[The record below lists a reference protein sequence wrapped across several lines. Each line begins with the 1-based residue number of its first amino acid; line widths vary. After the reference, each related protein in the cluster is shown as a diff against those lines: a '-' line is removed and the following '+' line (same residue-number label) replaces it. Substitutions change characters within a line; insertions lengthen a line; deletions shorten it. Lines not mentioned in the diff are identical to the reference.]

1 MDAGSMSAA
10 GQSAQMRRRVGL
22 TAPAILFIAILMG
35 GPMLIMVFVSLVER
49 APDGG
54 VVWGRFTTLA
64 YQQFFVEENLL
75 GEKSFNTDY
84 LQIYLRSAFLAGITV
99 VATFAIGFPTAMYV
113 AMQEPRKRALLIFFL
128 SLPFWVNLL
137 VRNYA
142 WLLLLRANGL
152 LDQVV
157 MGLNLSSEPLNILY
171 TQTAIFIGLTY
182 SFLPLM
188 VLPIYAAMEKFDFS
202 LVEAGFDLGAT
213 RLQTLVHVII
223 PGVKG
228 GIIAGCL
235 LVFIP
240 GLGSYVTPVLLGGS
254 KSLMIGNLIEAQF
267 AAARNWPFG
276 AALAFI
282 LLMMVVLTAVL
293 RALLLRK
300 RRRVNT

>member
-1 MDAGSMSAA
+1 MSTAASVAG
-10 GQSAQMRRRVGL
+10 RRRAGL
-22 TAPAILFIAILMG
+22 AAPAILCIAFFMG
-35 GPMLIMVFVSLVER
+35 GPMCIMVFVSLVER

-54 VVWGRFTTLA
+54 VIWGNFTTDA
-64 YQQFFVEENLL
+64 YKQFLFEENLL
-75 GEKSFNTDY
+75 GETTLNADY
-84 LQIYLRSAFLAGITV
+84 LRIYLRSALLAGFTV
-99 VATFAIGFPTAMYV
+99 LATLIVGFPTAMYI
-113 AMQEPRKRALLIFFL
+113 AMQHPRRRALLIFFL

-152 LDQVV
+152 LDQAA
-157 MGLNLSSEPLNILY
+157 MALRLTSEPLNILY
-171 TQTAIFIGLTY
+171 SNTAIAIGLTY

-202 LVEAGFDLGAT
+202 LVEAAFDLGAS
-213 RLQTLVHVII
+213 RWQALMHVIV

-228 GIIAGCL
+228 GIVAGCL

-254 KSLMIGNLIEAQF
+254 KSLMIGNLIETQF

-276 AALAFI
+276 AALAFV
-282 LLMMVVLTAVL
+282 LLMMVMAAALL
-293 RALLLRK
+293 RAALLRK
-300 RRRVNT
+300 SRRAKSSNP

>member
-1 MDAGSMSAA
+1 MSTP
-10 GQSAQMRRRVGL
+10 SAIRRRYGL
-22 TAPAILFIAILMG
+22 SSPAILFIAILMG

-54 VVWGRFTTLA
+54 VIWGHFTTAA
-64 YQQFFVEENLL
+64 YQQFFFEENLL
-75 GEKSFNTDY
+75 GEMAFNSDY
-84 LQIYLRSAFLAGITV
+84 MQIYLRSILLAGFTV
-99 VATFAIGFPTAMYV
+99 VATFVVGFPTAMFV
-113 AMQEPRKRALLIFFL
+113 AMQPARRRVLLIFFL

-142 WLLLLRANGL
+142 WLLLLRGNGL
-152 LDQVV
+152 LDQILI
-157 MGLNLSSEPLNILY
+157 GLHITSEPLNILY
-171 TQTAIFIGLTY
+171 SNTAIAIGLTY

-202 LVEAGFDLGAT
+202 LVEAAFDLGAT
-213 RLQTLVHVII
+213 RVQALVHVII
-223 PGVKG
+223 PGVKS

-276 AALAFI
+276 AALAFV
-282 LLMMVVLTAVL
+282 LLMMVIAAAIL
-293 RALLLRK
+293 RAVMLRG
-300 RRRVNT
+300 RRRVS

>member
-1 MDAGSMSAA
+1 
-10 GQSAQMRRRVGL
+10 
-22 TAPAILFIAILMG
+22 
-35 GPMLIMVFVSLVER
+35 MLIMVFVSLVER

-54 VVWGRFTTLA
+54 VVWGRFTTVA
-64 YQQFFVEENLL
+64 YTQFFYEENLL
-75 GEKSFNTDY
+75 GEMSFNSDY
-84 LQIYLRSAFLAGITV
+84 MQIYLRSILLAGFTV
-99 VATFAIGFPTAMYV
+99 LATFVVGFPTAMYV
-113 AMQEPRKRALLIFFL
+113 AMQEPGRRALLIFFL

-152 LDQVV
+152 LDQAL
-157 MGLNLSSEPLNILY
+157 MGLWITSEPLNILY
-171 TQTAIFIGLTY
+171 SNTAIAIGLTY

-202 LVEAGFDLGAT
+202 LVEAAFDLGAN
-213 RLQTLVHVII
+213 RVQVLMHVII

-276 AALAFI
+276 AALAFV
-282 LLMMVVLTAVL
+282 LLLMVVLAALL
-293 RALLLRK
+293 RALLLRH
-300 RRRVNT
+300 RQRVAP